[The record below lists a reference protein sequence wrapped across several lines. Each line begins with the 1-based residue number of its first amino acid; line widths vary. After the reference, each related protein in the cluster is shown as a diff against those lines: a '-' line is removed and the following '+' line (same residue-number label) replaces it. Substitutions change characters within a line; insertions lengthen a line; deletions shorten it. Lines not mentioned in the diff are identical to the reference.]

1 MIVFLSNHFHFWICF
16 NVHSIVLILIILV
29 PSWHCIVVP
38 KRCLSAYA
46 RGLRSFVPHNGFI
59 YCPWLLVVSLNPV
72 RWCASFRILFRNPVD
87 TSCHVLLIV
96 EASVLAWNYKFFLVY
111 TIVRGGNSSP
121 EKQHSWVSPRF
132 THFVLLFW
140 GFSFQKKKL
149 LLGVKDKYWRL
160 LSKIQQK

>member
-29 PSWHCIVVP
+29 SSWHCIVVP

-72 RWCASFRILFRNPVD
+72 R
-87 TSCHVLLIV
+87 
-96 EASVLAWNYKFFLVY
+96 
-111 TIVRGGNSSP
+111 
-121 EKQHSWVSPRF
+121 
-132 THFVLLFW
+132 
-140 GFSFQKKKL
+140 
-149 LLGVKDKYWRL
+149 
-160 LSKIQQK
+160 